1 MNKYSKS
8 RSQKILQFNF
18 EHLFIQNL
26 NVMKNSRLITLFAL
40 LLMAGGIFVS
50 CSTQSAEKQIADQ
63 FMDFSD
69 ESTSFEQIKNAVKDR
84 RIVIL
89 GEAGHADGRTFE
101 IKSKLIEYLN
111 ANNEYDVVLEGMG
124 FLDGAVLQGVLPPLC
139 IDSNY
144 LDVANAWNPLWSQ
157 TKEASSLVEAMCSGK
172 VRYWGMDCN
181 PSLSDY
187 FLIPYLLASSPNVSS
202 VLGGNAFDSLM
213 AIHDR
218 MMGMDTTLMHNELDY
233 FDSKMNQAQKAL
245 EEETDLEKKA
255 ILDMAIDNALAFSG
269 QVRLGFTDWDA
280 QNEGINIRDRQ
291 MAENVIWYLNHFP
304 ERKVI
309 IWTANFHGAKQ
320 INQIKYGKEPDPEL
334 YNKYVLLGEHLEKTF
349 PKQVYSLAFTSGG
362 GTEGYFYTNDS
373 TAIVPDSTSM
383 EFQLR
388 QLGMEYGF
396 CDLSRK
402 KDWADM
408 AFNSTILGYDCKP
421 GKWAKIFDGIFYLKE
436 NYKAHEID
444 R

>member
-1 MNKYSKS
+1 
-8 RSQKILQFNF
+8 
-18 EHLFIQNL
+18 
-26 NVMKNSRLITLFAL
+26 MKTTRIYTLLAL
-40 LLMAGGIFVS
+40 LLMAGVVFISCGI
-50 CSTQSAEKQIADQ
+50 QPDEKKLADQ
-63 FMDFSD
+63 FMAFSD
-69 ESTSFEQIKNAVKDR
+69 EEASFAPIKAAVKDK

-89 GEAGHADGRTFE
+89 GEAGHADGKTFE
-101 IKSKLIEYLN
+101 IKSKLIEFLN
-111 ANNEYDVVLEGMG
+111 VSNEYDVVLEGMG

-144 LDVANAWNPLWSQ
+144 LDVANAWYGLWSQ
-157 TKEASSLVEAMCSGK
+157 TKEASSLVEAMRSGK
-172 VRYWGMDCN
+172 VRYWGMDCQ

-187 FLIPYLLASSPNVSS
+187 FLIPYLLASSPSVSS

-213 AIHDR
+213 AIQDR
-218 MMGMDTTLMHNELDY
+218 MIGMDTTLIHNELDY
-233 FDSKMNQAQKAL
+233 FDLKMNQARKAL

-255 ILDMAIDNALAFSG
+255 ILDMTIDNALAFLG
-269 QVRLGFTDWDA
+269 QVRLGFTEWDA

-291 MAENVIWYLNHFP
+291 MAENVEWYLNHFP

-320 INQIKYGKEPDPEL
+320 INQIDYGKEPDPDL
-334 YNKYVLLGEHLEKTF
+334 YNKYVLCGEHLEKAF
-349 PKQVYSLAFTSGG
+349 PGQVYSLAFTSGG
-362 GTEGYFYTNDS
+362 GSEGYFYTNDS

-396 CDLSRK
+396 CDLSQR

-408 AFNSTILGYDCKP
+408 VFNSTILGYDCKP
-421 GKWAKIFDGIFYLKE
+421 GKWARAFDGIFYMKE
-436 NYKAHEID
+436 NHKAHFVQD
-444 R
+444 

>member
-1 MNKYSKS
+1 
-8 RSQKILQFNF
+8 
-18 EHLFIQNL
+18 
-26 NVMKNSRLITLFAL
+26 MKNIRLYTLLAL
-40 LLMAGGIFVS
+40 LLMVGGIFVS
-50 CSTQSAEKQIADQ
+50 CSTQTAEKQIADQ

-69 ESTSFEQIKNAVKDR
+69 ESTNFEPIKNAVKDK

-89 GEAGHADGRTFE
+89 GEAGHADGKTFE
-101 IKSKLIEYLN
+101 IKSKLIKYLN
-111 ANNEYDVVLEGMG
+111 ADNEFDVVLEGMG

-144 LDVANAWNPLWSQ
+144 LNVANAWNPLWSQ
-157 TKEASSLVEAMCSGK
+157 TKEASSLVEAMRSGK

-187 FLIPYLLASSPNVSS
+187 FLIPYLLASSPSVSN
-202 VLGGNAFDSLM
+202 VLGGSTFDSLM

-218 MMGMDTTLMHNELDY
+218 MMGMDTTLTHNELDY
-233 FDSKMNQAQKAL
+233 FDSKMSQAQKAL

-255 ILDMAIDNALAFSG
+255 ILDMAIDSALAFSG
-269 QVRLGFTDWDA
+269 QVRLGFTEWDA
-280 QNEGINIRDRQ
+280 QNESINIRDRQ

-320 INQIKYGKEPDPEL
+320 IDQINYGKEPDPEL
-334 YNKYVLLGEHLEKTF
+334 YNKYVLLGEHLEKAF
-349 PKQVYSLAFTSGG
+349 PRQVYSLAFTSGG
-362 GTEGYFYTNDS
+362 GSEGYFYTNDS

-388 QLGMEYGF
+388 QRELEYGF
-396 CDLSRK
+396 CDLSQR
-402 KDWADM
+402 KDWADLV
-408 AFNSTILGYDCKP
+408 FNSIILGYDCKP
-421 GKWAKIFDGIFYLKE
+421 GRWAKAFDGIFYLKE
-436 NYKAHEID
+436 NHKAHSVQE
-444 R
+444 

>member
-1 MNKYSKS
+1 
-8 RSQKILQFNF
+8 
-18 EHLFIQNL
+18 
-26 NVMKNSRLITLFAL
+26 MKNSRLITLFAL

-280 QNEGINIRDRQ
+280 QNEGINIRDQQ

>member
-1 MNKYSKS
+1 M
-8 RSQKILQFNF
+8 RTTRIL
-18 EHLFIQNL
+18 
-26 NVMKNSRLITLFAL
+26 TLLAF
-40 LLMAGGIFVS
+40 LLMAGVVFISCGI
-50 CSTQSAEKQIADQ
+50 QPDEKKLADQ
-63 FMDFSD
+63 FMAFSD
-69 ESTSFEQIKNAVKDR
+69 EQASFEPIKSVVKDK

-101 IKSKLIEYLN
+101 IKPELIEYLN
-111 ANNEYDVVLEGMG
+111 ADNEYDVILEGMG

-144 LDVANAWNPLWSQ
+144 LDVANAWYGLWSQ
-157 TKEASSLVEAMCSGK
+157 TKEASSLVEAMRSGK
-172 VRYWGMDCN
+172 VRYWGMDCQ

-187 FLIPYLLASSPNVSS
+187 FLIPYLLASSPSVSS

-213 AIHDR
+213 AIQDR
-218 MMGMDTTLMHNELDY
+218 MIGMDTTLTHNELDY
-233 FDSKMNQAQKAL
+233 FDAKMNQTRKAL
-245 EEETDLEKKA
+245 ENEADLEKKA
-255 ILDMAIDNALAFSG
+255 ILDMAIDNSLAFSG
-269 QVRLGFTDWDA
+269 QVRLGFTEWDA

>member
-1 MNKYSKS
+1 MKKAFFFTIVSV
-8 RSQKILQFNF
+8 LA
-18 EHLFIQNL
+18 LFI
-26 NVMKNSRLITLFAL
+26 
-40 LLMAGGIFVS
+40 S
-50 CSTQSAEKQIADQ
+50 CETKTNEQQVADK
-63 FMDFSD
+63 FLAFSD
-69 ESTSFEQIKNAVKDR
+69 EQASFEPIKTAVKDK

-89 GEAGHADGRTFE
+89 GEAGHADGKTFE

-111 ANNEYDVVLEGMG
+111 SNNEYDVVLEGMG
-124 FLDGAVLQGVLPPLC
+124 FLDGAVLQGVLPSLC

-157 TKEASSLVEAMCSGK
+157 TKEASSLVEAMRSGK

-181 PSLSDY
+181 PSLGDY
-187 FLIPYLLASSPNVSS
+187 FLIPYLLASSPSVSS
-202 VLGGNAFDSLM
+202 VLGGSAFDSLM

-218 MMGMDTTLMHNELDY
+218 MMSMDTTLTHNELDY
-233 FDSKMNQAQKAL
+233 FDSKMSQAQKAL

-309 IWTANFHGAKQ
+309 IWAANFHGAKKIDQ
-320 INQIKYGKEPDPEL
+320 IEYGKEPEPDL
-334 YNKYVLLGEHLEKTF
+334 YKKFVLLGEHLEDAF
-349 PKQVYSLAFTSGG
+349 PGQVYSLAFTSGG
-362 GTEGYFYTNDS
+362 GSTGFFYANDS

-383 EFQLR
+383 EYQLS

-396 CDLSRK
+396 CDLSQK
-402 KDWADM
+402 KDWTDM
-408 AFNSTILGYDCKP
+408 VFNSIVFGDCKP
-421 GKWAKIFDGIFYLKE
+421 GKWARAFDGVYFIKE
-436 NYKAHEID
+436 NHKAHEIE